1 MRRQGRSSLWRIR
14 SLLANKC
21 RFANAAR
28 SLELE
33 AKRKC
38 LTHARN
44 DAIDPKRKSRS
55 LFDHLVGA
63 PGITAATPS
72 GLMLKAK
79 NVKGVSLGFPH

>member
-1 MRRQGRSSLWRIR
+1 MAGETAGTTGARHI
-14 SLLANKC
+14 LLLC
-21 RFANAAR
+21 IESQSGPSRTSGEVR
-28 SLELE
+28 VES
-33 AKRKC
+33 AKRP
-38 LTHARN
+38 LP
-44 DAIDPKRKSRS
+44 DMRKP